1 LKYAHEAAAA
11 AAADRL
17 RDVAAL
23 REEIADLRVLYSA
36 AETAE
41 RIVASL
47 TDENVALVDTVRA
60 LKGRVDELE
69 DLADISH
76 M

>member
-11 AAADRL
+11 AAADHL